1 MVKKGEQIVQQSS
14 FPVHRKILM
23 ALCLAICLTASASAQ
38 SGSSSS
44 GVTLSRDLNFSGRS
58 QTFTGDISNLQG
70 SYVGND
76 TATSVRIEPG
86 CRARLYA
93 DADYR
98 GSYLEVD
105 RDVSDLRGSS
115 VGNDTV
121 SSMRVHCK
129 GGDWVSGSDW
139 NSGGTPSGVTLYRD
153 LDFSGRNQKI
163 TDDISDLRGHYV
175 GNDTATSVRIDP
187 GCLARIYADA
197 NYQGSYLEVDRDIS
211 DLRGSSVGNDTVTSV
226 RVRCDRNGGGWNSG
240 SDWSS
245 GGSGSTGG
253 STTEGVTLYRDLNF
267 SGRSQTFAGDISD
280 LRGSYVGNDAATSVR
295 VSRGC
300 RARLFADANYRGAY
314 IETERDISDLRGSP
328 VGNDTVTS
336 MQVRC
341 ETDGGGWNS
350 GGGWGG
356 GDSNWGTSHRVSL
369 YQHANFRGTAYSF
382 DSDIRDLRA
391 EFGANDEASSVR
403 VAPGCTV
410 RLYQELQFQG
420 EYTETSRD
428 IEDLRDSRVGN
439 DTTSSIQVRCQ

>member
-1 MVKKGEQIVQQSS
+1 MQQSLV
-14 FPVHRKILM
+14 PMHRRILM
-23 ALCLAICLTASASAQ
+23 AVCLGICLTASVSAQ
-38 SGSSSS
+38 YGAPSG
-44 GVTLSRDLNFSGRS
+44 GVTLFRDLNFSGRS
-58 QTFTGDISNLQG
+58 QTFTGDVSNLQG

-76 TATSVRIEPG
+76 TTTSVRIEPG

-98 GSYLEVD
+98 GGYLEVD

-121 SSMRVHCK
+121 TSMRVHCEE
-129 GGDWVSGSDW
+129 GGWGSDSDW
-139 NSGGTPSGVTLYRD
+139 NSGGSTPGVTLYRD

-187 GCLARIYADA
+187 GCSARLYADA
-197 NYQGSYLEVDRDIS
+197 NYQGSYLEADRDIS

-240 SDWSS
+240 SDWNS

-253 STTEGVTLYRDLNF
+253 STTNGVTLYRDLNL
-267 SGRSQTFAGDISD
+267 SGRSQTFTGDISD

-336 MQVRC
+336 IQVRC

-350 GGGWGG
+350 GGEWGS

-369 YQHANFRGTAYSF
+369 YQHTNFRGTAYSF
-382 DSDIRDLRA
+382 DSDTGDLRA
-391 EFGANDEASSVR
+391 AFGANDEASSVR
-403 VAPGCTV
+403 VAPGCKV
-410 RLYQELQFQG
+410 RLYQDPQFQG

-439 DTTSSIQVRCQ
+439 DTTSSIQVRCR